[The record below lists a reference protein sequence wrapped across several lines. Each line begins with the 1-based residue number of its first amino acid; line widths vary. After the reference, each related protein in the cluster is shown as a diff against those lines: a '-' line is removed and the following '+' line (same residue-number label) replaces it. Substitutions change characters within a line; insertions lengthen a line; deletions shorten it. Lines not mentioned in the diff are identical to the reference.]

1 MAKLKIS
8 LKTEKDI
15 FADTL
20 FLLDAKWCLG
30 RESNPHALTDTGF
43 SYQLRLS
50 PPVKNYSLWSGLYLH
65 LLLFS

>member
-30 RESNPHALTDTGF
+30 RASVCPTRYLQTIHLTFADAF
-43 SYQLRLS
+43 E
-50 PPVKNYSLWSGLYLH
+50 W
-65 LLLFS
+65 LFSAKVRRISRLKNRQ